1 MAFRSLSN
9 TSDYDVY
16 VKQYMKILQLQAA
29 LNQRNLDANINFMKS
44 GVQQTERADSRSIE
58 ERAVDIVKLK
68 VQARIMLNKL
78 TDNSNAAEVL
88 DYLSNRGEL
97 LFFFIQQFPSI
108 QEIVK
113 KQFSAGIRA
122 PLLISLIYKKYE
134 QQLADDITPES
145 PDFIIVSNI
154 MTKENIQK
162 LINETTNA
170 NLRVELE
177 SMKSVLPSKKEID
190 RILSDPYKNRD
201 ELQAFAEKYKS
212 SPNLDDFNKI
222 IESYND
228 APIQSN
234 TQDLDNAENQLIQL
248 VNDFLNSTEGTQLIS
263 PLTADILPETKKYKS
278 KSSLAKT
285 IPKPPTN
292 TPLSSLNTAERQKL
306 AQERGQIELAKQSL
320 FSQVVQ
326 GDVLAK
332 KREETVNKQLL
343 EQLSVFDVSQPITKD
358 KKKGGRPP
366 GSKNKI
372 PGSKTKNPGSTKKP
386 RITRMILPESTTS
399 PEATTSPEPTP
410 QEVQTGNGLMNQRE
424 QDIYRF
430 KVLKGEIIAGN
441 TSKVVIKEIR
451 QLVGKLYKYNE
462 LSLEQKQAILKEL
475 NTL

>member
-1 MAFRSLSN
+1 MAFPSLSN

-16 VKQYMKILQLQAA
+16 VKQYMKNLQLQAEI
-29 LNQRNLDANINFMKS
+29 NQKNLDANIRFMKT
-44 GVQQTERADSRSIE
+44 GVQETERADTRSIE

-68 VQARIMLNKL
+68 VQARIMLNKI
-78 TDNSNAAEVL
+78 TDASNADEVL
-88 DYLSNRGEL
+88 DYLSNTGEL

-145 PDFIIVSNI
+145 PDFTIVSNI
-154 MTKENIQK
+154 MTKEDIQK
-162 LINETTNA
+162 LINETNNTS
-170 NLRVELE
+170 LIGELE
-177 SMKSVLPSKKEID
+177 SIKGVLPSKKEID

-201 ELQAFAEKYKS
+201 ELKAFAEKYKN

-222 IESYND
+222 IEAYND

-285 IPKPPTN
+285 IPKPPN
-292 TPLSSLNTAERQKL
+292 TPLTSLNKAERQKL
-306 AQERGQIELAKQSL
+306 SQEKQKIELAKQSL

-326 GDVLAK
+326 GDILSK
-332 KREETVNKQLL
+332 KREEKVNKQLL
-343 EQLSVFDVSQPITKD
+343 EQLPGFDVAQPIP
-358 KKKGGRPP
+358 KKRNVAQPIPKKRGGRPL
-366 GSKNKI
+366 GSKNKPKKI
-372 PGSKTKNPGSTKKP
+372 TVISSASTAP
-386 RITRMILPESTTS
+386 ITSSEPI
-399 PEATTSPEPTP
+399 PEA
-410 QEVQTGNGLMNQRE
+410 VQTGNGLMNQRE

-462 LSLEQKQAILKEL
+462 LNLEQKQAILKEL

>member
-1 MAFRSLSN
+1 MAFRSLLN

-16 VKQYMKILQLQAA
+16 VKEYMKILQLQAA

-68 VQARIMLNKL
+68 VQARIMLNQL

-108 QEIVK
+108 KEIVK

-234 TQDLDNAENQLIQL
+234 TKDLDDAENNLIQL
-248 VNDFLNSTEGTQLIS
+248 VNDFLNSTEGTQLMTPI
-263 PLTADILPETKKYKS
+263 TAEVLPGTKKIKS
-278 KSSLAKT
+278 KSSLANT
-285 IPKPPTN
+285 IPKPPN
-292 TPLSSLNTAERQKL
+292 TPLSSLNKAERQKL
-306 AQERGQIELAKQSL
+306 AQEKEQIELAKQSL
-320 FSQVVQ
+320 FSQVIQ
-326 GDVLAK
+326 NDILSK
-332 KREETVNKQLL
+332 KREEKVNKQLL
-343 EQLSVFDVSQPITKD
+343 EQLPGFDVAQPIPIA
-358 KKKGGRPP
+358 KKKGEPQPIPKKRGGRPP
-366 GSKNKI
+366 GSKNK
-372 PGSKTKNPGSTKKP
+372 KP
-386 RITRMILPESTTS
+386 RKITVIPSAPTAPITS
-399 PEATTSPEPTP
+399 SEPIPIP

>member
-1 MAFRSLSN
+1 MAFPSLSN

-16 VKQYMKILQLQAA
+16 IKQYMKNLQLQAGI
-29 LNQRNLDANINFMKS
+29 NQKNLDANIDLMKN
-44 GVQQTERADSRSIE
+44 GVQQTDRADTRSIE
-58 ERAVDIVKLK
+58 ERAVDILKLK

-78 TDNSNAAEVL
+78 TDASNAAEVL
-88 DYLSNRGEL
+88 DYLSNTSEL

-108 QEIVK
+108 EEIVK

-134 QQLADDITPES
+134 QQLEDDITPES

-162 LINETTNA
+162 LIDETSNA
-170 NLRVELE
+170 KLIVELE
-177 SMKSVLPSKKEID
+177 SIQSVLPFKKDID
-190 RILSDPYKNRD
+190 RILTDPYKNRD
-201 ELQAFAEKYKS
+201 ELKAFADKYKS

-222 IESYND
+222 IETYND

-234 TQDLDNAENQLIQL
+234 TDELDEAENNLIQL
-248 VNDFLNSTEGTQLIS
+248 VNEFLNSTEGTQLIA
-263 PLTADILPETKKYKS
+263 PITTNILPGTKKYKS

-285 IPKPPTN
+285 IPKPPIT
-292 TPLSSLNTAERQKL
+292 TLAGLKKTERAERLKL
-306 AQERGQIELAKQSL
+306 EQSARNKSL
-320 FSQVVQ
+320 FSQVIQ
-326 GDVLAK
+326 GDVLSR
-332 KREETVNKQLL
+332 KREENLNKKLF
-343 EQLSVFDVSQPITKD
+343 EQLSQIDVAQPTKE

-366 GSKNKI
+366 GSKNKPKITII
-372 PGSKTKNPGSTKKP
+372 PKSSAPSSAP
-386 RITRMILPESTTS
+386 IPI
-399 PEATTSPEPTP
+399 P
-410 QEVQTGNGLMNQRE
+410 QASQTGNGLMNQQE

-441 TSKVVIKEIR
+441 TSKVVIKELR